1 MDEEVSRASHCGQKD
16 PATHR
21 QVVGRRSHR
30 GWEVVRDDGR
40 VSTGCIGFTAARQ
53 RIPSLCLYRRL
64 STARGSGD
72 LQRFRITHPFHPK
85 KGQEYELVGFAHTW
99 GEYRVFFRLPG
110 DLRTQ
115 SVPADWTDVE
125 EPDAFVTCSAQR
137 SLFRPKD
144 LLELADLLEVLE
156 HQSVRTTTPNV

>member
-1 MDEEVSRASHCGQKD
+1 MTS
-16 PATHR
+16 
-21 QVVGRRSHR
+21 
-30 GWEVVRDDGR
+30 
-40 VSTGCIGFTAARQ
+40 
-53 RIPSLCLYRRL
+53 YRRL

-72 LQRFRITHPFHPK
+72 PQRFRITHPFHPK

-137 SLFRPKD
+137 SMFRPKD

>member
-1 MDEEVSRASHCGQKD
+1 MAHFSENRWHTSQEY
-16 PATHR
+16 
-21 QVVGRRSHR
+21 
-30 GWEVVRDDGR
+30 
-40 VSTGCIGFTAARQ
+40 AAAQ
-53 RIPSLCLYRRL
+53 ESNVQPQELPPQLWVYRRL

-72 LQRFRITHPFHPK
+72 PQQFRITHPFHPK

-110 DLRTQ
+110 DLHTQ